1 MKKLGNRRIF
11 FRKFAPAIMEDTI
24 NNTVNYSEEDIKTL
38 IWNEHIRKRP
48 GMYIGKL
55 GNGASADDGIYVL
68 VKEILD
74 NSVDEFAMGQ
84 GKNIELD
91 IEFDSGKVRVRD
103 YGRGIPLGRLIDC
116 VAKMNT
122 GGKIDSQAFKK
133 SVGMNGVGSKAVNAM
148 SSYFFVQSFRD
159 NQTKKAEF
167 SKGEIVKEY
176 KIEPSE
182 EPNGTLIEF
191 IPDREIFENYSF
203 INEYI
208 VKMVKNYTY
217 LNKGL
222 TITYNK
228 QKFRSTN
235 GLLDLLNDNMSS
247 QEEAL
252 YPIIHLKQDDF
263 EFAFTHSDKVLT
275 EEHYAFVNGQHT
287 TQGGTHLA
295 AFREAIV
302 RVMKDYFKKDYEP
315 SDIRSGLIAAIS
327 LKIIDPVFES
337 QTKTKLGSVDYDKD
351 KGITV
356 RNYINDIVKKTL
368 DPYLYMHSEVAD
380 AILEKIVRNEKDRKG
395 MQNYKKLAK
404 ESAKKTS
411 LVNRKLRDCRV
422 HYNSKDERRLETTLF
437 ITEGDSASGSI
448 TKSRDPNVQ
457 AVFSLRG
464 KPYNSY
470 GETKEIVYKNEEFN
484 LLHAALNID
493 EDMDNLRYN
502 NIVIA
507 TDADVDGMHIRMLL
521 MTFFLQYF
529 PELVKQGHIYI
540 LQTPLFR
547 VRNKK
552 QTFYCYSEE
561 EKQTAIKKLKTGVEI
576 TRFKGLGEISPDE
589 FSHVIGKDIRL
600 DPVLLNHDS
609 QTPEVLRFFM
619 GKNTPERQN
628 YIIDNLR
635 YEAIEE

>member
-1 MKKLGNRRIF
+1 
-11 FRKFAPAIMEDTI
+11 MEDIAKNTI
-24 NNTVNYSEEDIKTL
+24 NYSEEDIKTL
-38 IWNEHIRKRP
+38 VWNEHIRKRP

-68 VKEILD
+68 IKEIMD
-74 NSVDEFAMGQ
+74 NSIDEFAMGQ
-84 GKNIELD
+84 GKIIELD
-91 IEFDSGKVRVRD
+91 IEFDTGKVRVRD

-167 SKGEIVKEY
+167 SKGEIIKEFP
-176 KIEPSE
+176 IENTQ

-191 IPDREIFENYSF
+191 VPDKELFENYSLS
-203 INEYI
+203 NEYI

-217 LNKGL
+217 LNKGI
-222 TITYNK
+222 TILYNK
-228 QKFRSTN
+228 QKFRSSN

-252 YPIIHLKQDDF
+252 YPVIHLKQDDF

-287 TQGGTHLA
+287 SPGGTHLA

-337 QTKTKLGSVDYDKD
+337 QTKTKLGSVDYDKSR
-351 KGITV
+351 GITV

-368 DPYLYMHSEVAD
+368 DPFLYMHQEIAD
-380 AILEKIVRNEKDRKG
+380 SILEKIVRNEKDRKG
-395 MQNYKKLAK
+395 MQNYKKLAQ

-561 EKQTAIKKLKTGVEI
+561 EKQQAVKKLKTGVEI

-589 FSHVIGKDIRL
+589 FSHFIGKDIRL

>member
-1 MKKLGNRRIF
+1 
-11 FRKFAPAIMEDTI
+11 MEDIAKNTI
-24 NNTVNYSEEDIKTL
+24 NYSEEDIKTL
-38 IWNEHIRKRP
+38 VWNEHIRKRP

-68 VKEILD
+68 IKEIMD
-74 NSVDEFAMGQ
+74 NSIDEFAMGQ
-84 GKNIELD
+84 GKVIELD
-91 IEFDSGKVRVRD
+91 IEFDTGKVRVRD

-167 SKGEIVKEY
+167 SKGEIIKEFP
-176 KIEPSE
+176 IENTQ

-191 IPDREIFENYSF
+191 VPDKELFENYSF

-222 TITYNK
+222 TIVYNK
-228 QKFRSTN
+228 QKFRSSN

-252 YPIIHLKQDDF
+252 YPVIHLKQDDF

-337 QTKTKLGSVDYDKD
+337 QTKTKLGSVDYDKSR
-351 KGITV
+351 GITV

-368 DPYLYMHSEVAD
+368 DPFLYMHQEIAD
-380 AILEKIVRNEKDRKG
+380 SILEKIVRNEKDRKG

-411 LVNRKLRDCRV
+411 LVNRKLCDCRV

-561 EKQTAIKKLKTGVEI
+561 EKQQAVKKLKTGVEI

-589 FSHVIGKDIRL
+589 FSHFIGKDIRL

>member
-1 MKKLGNRRIF
+1 
-11 FRKFAPAIMEDTI
+11 MEDITK
-24 NNTVNYSEEDIKTL
+24 NSVNYSEEDIKTL
-38 IWNEHIRKRP
+38 VWNEHIRKRP

-55 GNGASADDGIYVL
+55 GNGASADDGIYIL
-68 VKEILD
+68 VKEIMD

-84 GKNIELD
+84 GKTIELD
-91 IEFDSGKVRVRD
+91 IDFAQGKVRVRD
-103 YGRGIPLGRLIDC
+103 YGRGIPLGRVVDC

-122 GGKIDSQAFKK
+122 GGKIDSEAFKK
-133 SVGMNGVGSKAVNAM
+133 SVGMNGVGSKAVNAL
-148 SSYFFVQSFRD
+148 SSYFFVQSFREG
-159 NQTKKAEF
+159 QTKKAEF
-167 SKGEIVKEY
+167 SKGELVKEY
-176 KIEPSE
+176 NIEKSE
-182 EPNGTLIEF
+182 EESGTLIEF
-191 IPDREIFENYSF
+191 VPDRELFENYSF
-203 INEYI
+203 IDDYI
-208 VKMVKNYTY
+208 VKMVKNYAY

-222 TITYNK
+222 TIVYNK
-228 QKFRSTN
+228 QKYRSNN
-235 GLLDLLNDNMSS
+235 GLLDLLNDNISS
-247 QEEAL
+247 SEDAL

-263 EFAFTHSDKVLT
+263 EFAFTHSNKILS
-275 EEHYAFVNGQHT
+275 EEHYAFVNGQYT

-302 RVMKDYFKKDYEP
+302 RVVKDYFKKDYEP
-315 SDIRSGLIAAIS
+315 SDIRNGLIAAIS
-327 LKIIDPVFES
+327 LKIIDPIFDS
-337 QTKTKLGSVDYDKD
+337 QTKTKLGSVDYDKS

-368 DPYLYMHSEVAD
+368 DPYLYMHQDVAN
-380 AILEKIVRNEKDRKG
+380 AILEKIQRNEKERKG

-422 HYNSKDERRLETTLF
+422 HYNTKDERRLETTLF

-470 GETKEIVYKNEEFN
+470 GESKEIVYKNEEFS
-484 LLHAALNID
+484 LLHSALNID

-552 QTFYCYSEE
+552 QTYYCYNED
-561 EKQTAIKKLKTGVEI
+561 EKQDAIKKLKTGVEI

-589 FSHVIGKDIRL
+589 FSHFIGKDIRL

-628 YIIDNLR
+628 YIIENLR
-635 YEAIEE
+635 YDTIEE

>member
-1 MKKLGNRRIF
+1 
-11 FRKFAPAIMEDTI
+11 MEDII

-38 IWNEHIRKRP
+38 VWNEHIRKRP

-55 GNGASADDGIYVL
+55 GSGASADDGIYVL

-91 IEFDSGKVRVRD
+91 IEFDTGKVRVRD

-116 VAKMNT
+116 VVKMNT

-159 NQTKKAEF
+159 GQTKKAEF
-167 SKGEIVKEY
+167 SKGELIKEY
-176 KIEPSE
+176 KTEQSTEPS
-182 EPNGTLIEF
+182 GTLIEF

-228 QKFRSTN
+228 QKFRSTG

-252 YPIIHLKQDDF
+252 YPVIHLKQDDF

-287 TQGGTHLA
+287 TQCGTHLA

-302 RVMKDYFKKDYEP
+302 RVFKDYFKKDYEP

-368 DPYLYMHSEVAD
+368 DPYLYMHSDVAD

-470 GETKEIVYKNEEFN
+470 GETKENVYKNEEFN

-529 PELVKQGHIYI
+529 PELERQGHIYI

-561 EKQTAIKKLKTGVEI
+561 EKQNAIKKLKTGVEI

-589 FSHVIGKDIRL
+589 FSHFIGKDIRL

-635 YEAIEE
+635 YETIEE

>member
-1 MKKLGNRRIF
+1 
-11 FRKFAPAIMEDTI
+11 
-24 NNTVNYSEEDIKTL
+24 
-38 IWNEHIRKRP
+38 
-48 GMYIGKL
+48 MYIGKL

-589 FSHVIGKDIRL
+589 FSHFIGKDIRL

>member
-1 MKKLGNRRIF
+1 
-11 FRKFAPAIMEDTI
+11 MEEENKNI
-24 NNTVNYSEEDIKTL
+24 INYSEDDIKTL
-38 IWNEHIRKRP
+38 DWRDHIRLRP

-68 VKEILD
+68 VKEIVD
-74 NSVDEFAMGQ
+74 NAKDEFAMGA
-84 GKNIELD
+84 GKVIEID

-103 YGRGIPLGRLIDC
+103 YGRGIPLGKVVEC
-116 VAKMNT
+116 VSQMNT
-122 GGKIDSQAFKK
+122 GGKYDSSAFKK
-133 SVGMNGVGSKAVNAM
+133 AVGMNGVGSKAVNAL
-148 SSYFFVQSFRD
+148 SSYFFVQSNRD
-159 NQTKKAEF
+159 GQCKKAEF
-167 SKGEIVKEY
+167 KEGVLVKESNV
-176 KIEPSE
+176 EPTQ

-191 IPDREIFENYSF
+191 IPDNKIFENYEF

-208 VKMVKNYTY
+208 VKMIKNYIY

-222 TITYNK
+222 TIIYNK
-228 QKFRSTN
+228 QKYRSTN
-235 GLLDLLNDNMSS
+235 GLLDLLNDKMSS
-247 QEEAL
+247 EEEAL

-263 EFAFTHSDKVLT
+263 EFAFTHSDKVTT
-275 EEHYAFVNGQHT
+275 EESYSFVNGQHT
-287 TQGGTHLA
+287 TQGGTHLT

-302 RVMKDYFKKDYEP
+302 KVFKEYFKKDYDP
-315 SDIRSGLIAAIS
+315 GDIRSGMISAIS
-327 LKIIDPVFES
+327 LQISDPVFES
-337 QTKTKLGSVDYDKD
+337 QTKIKLGSIYYEKKDDKD

-368 DPYLYMHSEVAD
+368 DPYLYMHQDVAD
-380 AILEKIVRNEKDRKG
+380 AVLEKIVRNEKDRKG
-395 MQNYKKLAK
+395 MQNIKKLAR

-464 KPYNSY
+464 KPKNSY

-484 LLHAALNID
+484 LLHAALDID
-493 EDMDNLRYN
+493 DGLDNLRYN

-561 EKQTAIKKLKTGVEI
+561 EKQDAIKKLKTGVEI
-576 TRFKGLGEISPDE
+576 TRFKGLGEISPAE
-589 FSHVIGKDIRL
+589 FSHFIGKDIRL

-609 QTPEVLRFFM
+609 QTPEVLSFFM

-628 YIIDNLR
+628 YIIENLR
-635 YEAIEE
+635 YDAIEE

>member
-589 FSHVIGKDIRL
+589 FSHFIGKDIRL

>member
-1 MKKLGNRRIF
+1 
-11 FRKFAPAIMEDTI
+11 MEDIAKNTI
-24 NNTVNYSEEDIKTL
+24 NYSEEDIKTL
-38 IWNEHIRKRP
+38 VWNEHIRKRP

-68 VKEILD
+68 IKEIMD
-74 NSVDEFAMGQ
+74 NSIDEFAMGQ
-84 GKNIELD
+84 GKVIELD
-91 IEFDSGKVRVRD
+91 IEFDTGKVRVRD

-167 SKGEIVKEY
+167 SKGEIIKEFP
-176 KIEPSE
+176 IENTQ

-191 IPDREIFENYSF
+191 VPDKELFENYSF

-222 TITYNK
+222 TIVYNK
-228 QKFRSTN
+228 QKFRSSN

-252 YPIIHLKQDDF
+252 YPVIHLKQDDF

-295 AFREAIV
+295 AFREDIV

-337 QTKTKLGSVDYDKD
+337 QTKTKLGSVDYDKSR
-351 KGITV
+351 GITV

-368 DPYLYMHSEVAD
+368 DPFLYMHQEIAD
-380 AILEKIVRNEKDRKG
+380 SILEKIVRNEKDRKG

-561 EKQTAIKKLKTGVEI
+561 EKQQAVKKLKTGVEI

-589 FSHVIGKDIRL
+589 FSHFIGKDIRL